1 MMATLYRI
9 LVEFCWAA
17 GVLAMLWAVVLRF
30 VPALNQIAVVTP
42 KGVLIFAS
50 TLFLCTLATR
60 EMETRTK

>member
-1 MMATLYRI
+1 MMRVYRI

-17 GVLAMLWAVVLRF
+17 GLFGLVVAAVVRF
-30 VPALNQIAVVTP
+30 LPSVA
-42 KGVLIFAS
+42 KGVAISPRGALIFAS

>member
-17 GVLAMLWAVVLRF
+17 GVLAMLWAVVLRL

-42 KGVLIFAS
+42 EGVLIFAG

-60 EMETRTK
+60 EMEARTK